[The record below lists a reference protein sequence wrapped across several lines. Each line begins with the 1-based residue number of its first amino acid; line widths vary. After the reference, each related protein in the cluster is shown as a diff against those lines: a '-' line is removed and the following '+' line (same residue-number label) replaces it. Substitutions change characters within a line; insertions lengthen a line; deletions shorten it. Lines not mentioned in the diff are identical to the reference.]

1 MGGFIQGIY
10 DIDVAILQF
19 IVDNLKNPVLDVIMR
34 VITLFGEGGIF
45 WIVCSVVCLAF
56 PKTRKMGLTM
66 GVALLLGVTIGN
78 GIIKN
83 AVARHRPYE
92 LEQFKDYLIVGKLS
106 DWSFPSGHTLA
117 SFEASV
123 SIFFYSKKWGAA
135 SLVLAFLVAVSR
147 LYLVVHFPS
156 DVIGGALLGT
166 LFAVIAYILV
176 KWLYNKFS
184 LESRLMFRFEKNR
197 ALKKAAAAEETAE
210 PEETEEA
217 GE

>member
-123 SIFFYSKKWGAA
+123 AIFCYRKKWGVAA
-135 SLVLAFLVAVSR
+135 LVLAFLVAVSR

-156 DVIGGALLGT
+156 DVIVGALMGT
-166 LFAVIAYILV
+166 LFALV
-176 KWLYNKFS
+176 AFFIIKWLYGRFD
-184 LESRLMFRFEKNR
+184 LENRLMFRFEKER
-197 ALKKAAAAEETAE
+197 AKAKQPAAAT
-210 PEETEEA
+210 PEEKPEEPA